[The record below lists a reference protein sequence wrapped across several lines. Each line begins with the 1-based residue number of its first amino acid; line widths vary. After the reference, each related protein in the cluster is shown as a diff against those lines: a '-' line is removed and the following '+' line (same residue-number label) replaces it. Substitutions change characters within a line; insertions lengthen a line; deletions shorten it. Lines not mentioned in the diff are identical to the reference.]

1 MAGALVFIDRSSL
14 DEWRVKALNEVKP
27 NTVNAYCRAL
37 RTAWNLAIDR
47 ELTAKNPFSK
57 LGELKDSTIDERH
70 KYFSE
75 EEVEQVLD
83 GFDTSELPDYFRP
96 ATELSLYCGL
106 RLSEVLTLTS
116 DDIKAGQLWIRG
128 KGNKVRTVP
137 PRRRARHI
145 AVSRVNGSPWLFPTE
160 RDHSRHVEST
170 RFTKQFSS
178 HCRAVG
184 CPRGHFHMLRHTF
197 ATRLLTSGAPMIAV
211 SRWMGHSSVKVTDQ
225 TYGHLIPGA
234 QDHLIEAVFG

>member
-14 DEWRVKALNEVKP
+14 DEWRGKALNEVKP
-27 NTVNAYCRAL
+27 NTVNTYCRAP
-37 RTAWNLAIDR
+37 RTAWNLAIDC
-47 ELTAKNPFSK
+47 ELR
-57 LGELKDSTIDERH
+57 DSTIDERH

-83 GFDTSELPDYFRP
+83 GFDTSELSDYFRP

-106 RLSEVLTLTS
+106 RLSEVRTLTS

-137 PRRRARHI
+137 LRGRARHI
-145 AVSRVNGSPWLFPTE
+145 AVSRVNGSPWLFPSE

-178 HCRAVG
+178 HCLAVG

-197 ATRLLTSGAPMIAV
+197 ATRLLTSGVAMIAV

-225 TYGHLIPGA
+225 T
-234 QDHLIEAVFG
+234 